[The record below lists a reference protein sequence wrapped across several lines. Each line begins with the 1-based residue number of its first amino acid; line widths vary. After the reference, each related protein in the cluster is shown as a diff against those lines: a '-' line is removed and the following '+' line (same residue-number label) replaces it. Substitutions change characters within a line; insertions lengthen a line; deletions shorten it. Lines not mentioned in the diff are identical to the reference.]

1 MAILGGCLAMLWG
14 RVGELMLTSFLL
26 ALAVAAITMPIAL
39 LLGML
44 IGKSNLP
51 FRTFPLLLLGAILLL
66 PLHQIASGWIAALGF
81 RGWLSVALLGPES
94 HQILL
99 EGVWG
104 AVIVHAAAAIP
115 WATLLTIAALR
126 NTSSKLEELALLD
139 ASQWRVFFR
148 VTLPESLPALC
159 AIMILVMT
167 SACTEIAATDL
178 FQVRTFAEEVYTQ
191 SALGNYQVYGLDP
204 SSGLVGF
211 LAGVLLMVTIV
222 YVALYQLQVYFIHQ
236 LQEEDHT
243 VWVLKFHRFR
253 YLFLSILLSLIGFV
267 VLVPIVA
274 LMFKAGVFVIQTE
287 EAWQRNWSI
296 QTLIMGIID
305 APVRHRREL
314 FASIKLAVLVA
325 TFVVF
330 AGSLIAWALRDPLAQ
345 KKRSPKKL
353 LLLIVSLLV
362 ALPGPLVGLLV
373 IVSLNQPLDSPIAF
387 LGELYGTWFA
397 PWLAQS
403 LRILPLVSIALWPAM
418 ASLSNSLV
426 EAAKTDGA
434 SFTSRM
440 FKVIYPNRWAALVAA
455 WMLAFG
461 LSLGELSATALVV
474 PPGTPPLSVRVLSLL
489 HYGVEDQ
496 VAALSLFMILMSS
509 LISLLALGFYRVVF
523 IRKKHK

>member
-1 MAILGGCLAMLWG
+1 MLWG

-26 ALAVAAITMPIAL
+26 ATAVAAITMPIAL

-44 IGKSNLP
+44 IGKSNLS
-51 FRTFPLLLLGAILLL
+51 FRAIALLLLGAILLL

-81 RGWLSVALLGPES
+81 RGWLSVIFLGPES

-99 EGVWG
+99 EGFWG
-104 AVIVHAAAAIP
+104 AVIVHVAAAIP

-126 NTSSKLEELALLD
+126 NTSARLEELALLD
-139 ASQWRVFFR
+139 ASQRRVFLR
-148 VTLPESLPALC
+148 VTLPESLPALY
-159 AIMILVMT
+159 AITILVMT

-222 YVALYQLQVYFIHQ
+222 YLALYQLQVYFIHQ
-236 LQEEDHT
+236 LQEEDRT
-243 VWVLKFHRFR
+243 VWVLSFNRYR
-253 YLFLSILLSLIGFV
+253 YLLLGILLSLV
-267 VLVPIVA
+267 ALVFLIPIVA
-274 LMFKAGVFVIQTE
+274 LMFKAGLLVTQTDE
-287 EAWQRNWSI
+287 SWQRSWSI
-296 QTLIMGIID
+296 QTLITGILD

-314 FASIKLAVLVA
+314 FASIKLATLVA

-330 AGSLIAWALRDPLAQ
+330 VGSLIAWALRDPRSKEKQ
-345 KKRSPKKL
+345 FPKRL
-353 LLLIVSLLV
+353 LLLLVSLFV

-373 IVSLNQPLDSPIAF
+373 IVVLNQPLDSPVAF
-387 LGELYGTWFA
+387 LGDLYGTWFA

-403 LRILPLVSIALWPAM
+403 LRILPLISIALWPAM
-418 ASLSNSLV
+418 ASLSTSLV
-426 EAAKTDGA
+426 EAAKADGA
-434 SFTSRM
+434 SFMSRL
-440 FKVIYPNRWAALVAA
+440 FWVIYPNRWAALVAA

-496 VAALSLFMILMSS
+496 VAALSLFMVLVSS
-509 LISLLALGFYRVVF
+509 LISLLALGFYRVMF
-523 IRKKHK
+523 IRNKHT